1 VSGRLRLG
9 MVGGGRG
16 AFIGAVH
23 RIAARLDGEF
33 ELVAGALSSA
43 PERARK
49 SGRELGLADD
59 RSYSDWREMAERES
73 SRPDNERPDAVAIV
87 TPNHL
92 HYPVA
97 RTFLEHG
104 FNIICDKPLAVS
116 LREALELER
125 LVAETGALFAVT
137 YNYTGYPLVR
147 EARELVRSGRL
158 GTIRK
163 VLLEYTQGW
172 LAGPVETE
180 GNKQAAWRTDPAR
193 SGPAGA
199 LGDIGTHAENL
210 ITTVT
215 GLDISHLSADL
226 TSFVP
231 GRELDD
237 DVSVLLRFHGGARGV
252 LTASQV
258 CFGEENSL
266 TLRVY
271 GDRGG
276 LRWEQERPEE
286 LVLFEGEGARRILK
300 RGNAYLSEAA
310 RMADRVPPGHP
321 EGFLEGF
328 ANIYSAVAE
337 ALRARRDGNAP
348 AGAAAEFPDV
358 SAGVRGVRFV
368 EKVLENARS
377 TERWTAF

>member
-1 VSGRLRLG
+1 MSGRLRLG

-16 AFIGAVH
+16 AFIGGVH
-23 RIAARLDGEF
+23 RIAARMDGEY
-33 ELVAGALSSA
+33 ELMAGALSSD
-43 PERARK
+43 PERARE
-49 SGRELGLADD
+49 SGAELGLAPE
-59 RSYSDWREMAERES
+59 RSYSDYTEMARRES
-73 SRPDNERPDAVAIV
+73 SLPEDERIEVVAIV

-104 FNIICDKPLAVS
+104 FSVICDKPLTVS
-116 LREALELER
+116 LDEAVALER
-125 LVAETGALFAVT
+125 LVHERGALFAVT

-158 GTIRK
+158 GRIRK
-163 VLLEYTQGW
+163 VLIEYTQGW
-172 LAGPVETE
+172 LATAVEDE

-210 ITTVT
+210 VTTVT
-215 GLDISHLSADL
+215 GLEISHVSADV
-226 TSFVP
+226 TTFVP
-231 GRELDD
+231 GRQVDD
-237 DVSVLLRFHGGARGV
+237 DVSILLRFRGGARGV

-258 CFGEENSL
+258 CFGEENAL

-276 LRWEQERPEE
+276 FRWAQEQPEE
-286 LVLFEGEGARRILK
+286 LMLFEGDGSRRILK
-300 RGNAYLSEAA
+300 RGNAGLSAA
-310 RMADRVPPGHP
+310 ALAADRVPPGHP

-328 ANIYSAVAE
+328 ANVYTAVAA
-337 ALRARRDGNAP
+337 ALRARRHGASPPDGP
-348 AGAAAEFPDV
+348 DFPGIAE
-358 SAGVRGVRFV
+358 GVRGVRFV
-368 EKVLENARS
+368 EKVLENAGS
-377 TERWTAF
+377 AERWTAL

>member
-147 EARELVRSGRL
+147 EARELVRTGRL

>member
-1 VSGRLRLG
+1 MSGRLRLG

-43 PERARK
+43 PERARE

-73 SRPDNERPDAVAIV
+73 SRPDSERPDAVAIV

-328 ANIYSAVAE
+328 ANIYLAVAE

>member
-1 VSGRLRLG
+1 MKRPLRLG
-9 MVGGGRG
+9 MVGGGQG

-23 RIAARLDGEF
+23 RTAARMDGEY
-33 ELVAGALSSA
+33 ELVAGAFSSD
-43 PERARK
+43 PERARS
-49 SGRELGLADD
+49 SGEQLGVAPE
-59 RSYSDWREMAERES
+59 RSYGSWEEMAGQESRLPADERIEV
-73 SRPDNERPDAVAIV
+73 VAIV
-87 TPNHL
+87 TPNFL

-97 RTFLEHG
+97 RAFLEKG
-104 FNIICDKPLAVS
+104 FSVICDKPLTVS
-116 LREALELER
+116 LKEALDLER
-125 LVAETGALFAVT
+125 LVYETGTLFAVT
-137 YNYTGYPLVR
+137 YNYTGYPLIR
-147 EARELVRSGRL
+147 EARELIRAGRL

-163 VLLEYTQGW
+163 VLVEYTQGW
-172 LAGPVETE
+172 LATAVEEE

-215 GLDISHLSADL
+215 GLDISHVSADV
-226 TSFVP
+226 TTFVP
-231 GRELDD
+231 GRQLDD
-237 DVSVLLRFHGGARGV
+237 DVSILLRFAGGARGV

-258 CFGEENSL
+258 CFGEENAL

-276 LRWEQERPEE
+276 LRWAQERPEE

-310 RMADRVPPGHP
+310 RAGDRVPPGHP

-328 ANIYSAVAE
+328 ANVYSAVAQG
-337 ALRARRDGNAP
+337 LRARRAGEPP
-348 AGAAAEFPDV
+348 AADPGFPGIE
-358 SAGVRGVRFV
+358 AGVRGVRFV

-377 TERWTAF
+377 EERWTAL